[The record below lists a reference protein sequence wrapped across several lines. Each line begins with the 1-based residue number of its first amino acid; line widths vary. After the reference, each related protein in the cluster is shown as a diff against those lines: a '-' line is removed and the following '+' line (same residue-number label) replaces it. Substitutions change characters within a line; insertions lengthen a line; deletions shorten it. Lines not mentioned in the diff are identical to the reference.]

1 MALFTTMPSIS
12 FARSACW
19 SSCNATRQDEP
30 HPAGAKMATWWLSKQ
45 KIYHSLCMFMPIS
58 ANVSWISLDLESIA
72 REYYIR
78 INITRRSWLIWL
90 WYHRDSTIKM
100 GESHTDLAGMKVD
113 LVVPSTDNIFW
124 LDLSMQSLE
133 HIDITQH
140 CNTWQQITPIG
151 CVQGDQMF
159 KGHVVAPRG
168 SDHSWRLHVAKLPR
182 SRR

>member
-30 HPAGAKMATWWLSKQ
+30 HPAGTKMATWWLSKQ

-100 GESHTDLAGMKVD
+100 GESHTDLPGMKVD

-124 LDLSMQSLE
+124 LDCLCSLWS
-133 HIDITQH
+133 TL
-140 CNTWQQITPIG
+140 T
-151 CVQGDQMF
+151 
-159 KGHVVAPRG
+159 
-168 SDHSWRLHVAKLPR
+168 LHNIAIHGNKSHQLDVFRVIKC
-182 SRR
+182 SRAM